1 MKIMDLIAHRGAS
14 LVKQENSVESL
25 EYAAHIG
32 ASATECD
39 IRQTSDGVF
48 VIFHDD
54 SLERLTGEPILVK
67 DLTYCEMKEKLAEKN
82 YALLTFEELARRYRE
97 KTPILLHIKF
107 ETLDDGFVNML
118 EKSGLPF
125 ICGVVSPQAA
135 NKISTAFSKEN
146 VLAFMPDYHNIGEFV
161 ENGAGIIRLWEPWL
175 SEIKPM
181 DVKMKYDVKVWVMC
195 RDLSCTDET
204 SSMNGSPESLDFI
217 QSLSADGALLNDIE
231 LGIRWKTK
239 QEKE

>member
-1 MKIMDLIAHRGAS
+1 M
-14 LVKQENSVESL
+14 
-25 EYAAHIG
+25 
-32 ASATECD
+32 
-39 IRQTSDGVF
+39 
-48 VIFHDD
+48 
-54 SLERLTGEPILVK
+54 
-67 DLTYCEMKEKLAEKN
+67 
-82 YALLTFEELARRYRE
+82 
-97 KTPILLHIKF
+97 
-107 ETLDDGFVNML
+107 
-118 EKSGLPF
+118 
-125 ICGVVSPQAA
+125 
-135 NKISTAFSKEN
+135 
-146 VLAFMPDYHNIGEFV
+146 LAFMPDYHNIGEFV

-204 SSMNGSPESLDFI
+204 SSMNGSPESLNFI